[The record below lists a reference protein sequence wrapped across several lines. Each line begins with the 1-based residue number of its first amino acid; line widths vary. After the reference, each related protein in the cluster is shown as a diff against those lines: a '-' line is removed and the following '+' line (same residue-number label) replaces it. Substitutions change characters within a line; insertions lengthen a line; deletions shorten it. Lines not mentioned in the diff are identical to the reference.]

1 MLLQYLVPATE
12 NQDLRLVYHT
22 PSPSHPLTL
31 SPPLQLKQVERESVG
46 VSPLTPSSLY
56 EEFLRS
62 LKSELT
68 SAHQQ
73 KTDKEEERRTET
85 LELPSRKPGLLK

>member
-1 MLLQYLVPATE
+1 MSTVP
-12 NQDLRLVYHT
+12 

-31 SPPLQLKQVERESVG
+31 SSPLQLKQVERESVG

-68 SAHQQ
+68 GAHQQ
-73 KTDKEEERRTET
+73 KTDEEEEERSTKT

>member
-1 MLLQYLVPATE
+1 VLLQYLVAATE
-12 NQDLRLVYHT
+12 NQDLRLVYHI
-22 PSPSHPLTL
+22 PLTL

-68 SAHQQ
+68 GAHQQ
-73 KTDKEEERRTET
+73 KTDEEEEERSTKT
-85 LELPSRKPGLLK
+85 LELPTRKPGLLK

>member
-1 MLLQYLVPATE
+1 MLLQYLVAATE
-12 NQDLRLVYHT
+12 NQDLQLVYRT
-22 PSPSHPLTL
+22 PLTL

-68 SAHQQ
+68 GAHQQ
-73 KTDKEEERRTET
+73 KTDEEEEERSTKT